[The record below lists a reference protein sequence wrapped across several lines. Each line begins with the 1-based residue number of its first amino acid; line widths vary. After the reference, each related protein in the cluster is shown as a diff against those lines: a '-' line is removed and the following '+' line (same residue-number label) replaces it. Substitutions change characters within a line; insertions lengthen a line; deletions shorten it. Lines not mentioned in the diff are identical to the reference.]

1 MNRGQ
6 LAGVARNP
14 RRITRERLSTLC
26 RSLAS
31 DPEMLEARE
40 LIVYPLGEEY
50 VIIGGNARYEA
61 IKKLGISSVPCKVL
75 PADMPASK
83 LRAIA
88 IKDNISSGAWDVEL
102 LLSDWDTDMLVD
114 WGLDFEEPQG
124 RKRRKDAI
132 DEDCPDADDIVEDDK
147 ESFYRSMLIDCLYD
161 SDNEYDIPNLRLD
174 MQAGKLELPLA
185 AYGAESRQ
193 KQGIATY
200 HFYVEDYRF
209 ESIWKDPTKV
219 LRSGCRAIVE
229 PNLSLFDTTP
239 VAYGLQQLYKKRWI
253 SRYYQECGIGV
264 YADLNVAR
272 KFYDYNRMGIPAGY
286 DAFCT
291 RGYADRMEYLT
302 AEYDIAREISGKDTP
317 NLIVYGGGKAVK
329 SFCAAHSLVYVE
341 QLMTAKR
348 NG

>member
-1 MNRGQ
+1 
-6 LAGVARNP
+6 
-14 RRITRERLSTLC
+14 
-26 RSLAS
+26 
-31 DPEMLEARE
+31 
-40 LIVYPLGEEY
+40 
-50 VIIGGNARYEA
+50 
-61 IKKLGISSVPCKVL
+61 
-75 PADMPASK
+75 
-83 LRAIA
+83 
-88 IKDNISSGAWDVEL
+88 
-102 LLSDWDTDMLVD
+102 
-114 WGLDFEEPQG
+114 
-124 RKRRKDAI
+124 
-132 DEDCPDADDIVEDDK
+132 
-147 ESFYRSMLIDCLYD
+147 MLIDCLYD

-193 KQGIATY
+193 KKGITTY